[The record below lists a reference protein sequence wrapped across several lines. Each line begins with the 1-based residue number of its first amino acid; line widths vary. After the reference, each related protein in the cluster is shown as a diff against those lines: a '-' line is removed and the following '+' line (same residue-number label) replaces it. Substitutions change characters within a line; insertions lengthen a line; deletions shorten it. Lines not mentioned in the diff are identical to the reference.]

1 VYRSY
6 SREGPFIIVG
16 ETRDRSFVDPVQA
29 SASAAYVYR
38 ASLVDPAGGEG
49 PMSEPVAASSAS
61 IQPLPP
67 DSLAVK
73 IEDQRFRLTWRM
85 EPTIDVAGFNVY
97 RIDQGA
103 PVRVA
108 SLSAPPYVADW
119 PDSGIPLRFRVRA
132 ISVSS
137 HEESDWSDTIEVK
150 RP

>member
-1 VYRSY
+1 
-6 SREGPFIIVG
+6 
-16 ETRDRSFVDPVQA
+16 
-29 SASAAYVYR
+29 
-38 ASLVDPAGGEG
+38 
-49 PMSEPVAASSAS
+49 MSEPVAASSAS